1 MDVIERRR
9 IVFRT
14 RESTSGGGRGGK
26 SRVEVSVKGS
36 TTGQPIFRAWRL
48 FSDRFLSF
56 NLNDV
61 VVSDQRT

>member
-26 SRVEVSVKGS
+26 SRVEVSVRGS
-36 TTGQPIFRAWRL
+36 TTGQPILHVERFFISVPL
-48 FSDRFLSF
+48 F
-56 NLNDV
+56 
-61 VVSDQRT
+61 